1 MGFIPKLSGNYEYGY
16 HVEKEYFDQ
25 QLEFKDVNSTILD
38 DFYNEFPHLTITQI
52 RQALGAFLF
61 SGDDV
66 LKEIKVLSG
75 GEKVR
80 LQLCKIFK
88 KQANLLLLDEP
99 TNHMDILGKVSL
111 ENILK
116 EYKGS
121 LIFVSHD
128 RYFVNKIADSI
139 LAFEPEGVVYFEG
152 NYEEYRRK
160 KEEQGEEKEPEE
172 KIPSDKKKN
181 TNNDYLQRKEETK
194 RKNKINKLE
203 LEIEQK
209 ENEIKRLKDE
219 MQNEEIC
226 TDYVKLKELQDEITV
241 IEETIEAK
249 MKEWEE
255 LSAI

>member
-1 MGFIPKLSGNYEYGY
+1 M
-16 HVEKEYFDQ
+16 
-25 QLEFKDVNSTILD
+25 
-38 DFYNEFPHLTITQI
+38 
-52 RQALGAFLF
+52 
-61 SGDDV
+61 
-66 LKEIKVLSG
+66 
-75 GEKVR
+75 
-80 LQLCKIFK
+80 
-88 KQANLLLLDEP
+88 
-99 TNHMDILGKVSL
+99 

-160 KEEQGEEKEPEE
+160 KAEQSEEKEPEE

-209 ENEIKRLKDE
+209 ENEIKQLKDK